1 MPISQHTGCWGILT
15 NMDGTALNCRELSSF
30 SFPLKAISITVLL
43 ISQEEAPFP
52 YPQRTTYPRLLI
64 FISQKQEEKKS
75 SKKPYG
81 SLKLELAAHSYKH
94 QTEQLQPCSHNHPLV
109 RKGIT
114 SPRLPGAKPAQHL
127 ARNLGGE
134 TCQ

>member
-1 MPISQHTGCWGILT
+1 MKPTEDNLTVASDFQLAITG
-15 NMDGTALNCRELSSF
+15 
-30 SFPLKAISITVLL
+30 
-43 ISQEEAPFP
+43 
-52 YPQRTTYPRLLI
+52 
-64 FISQKQEEKKS
+64 EEKKE

-94 QTEQLQPCSHNHPLV
+94 QTEQLQPRSHNHPLV

-114 SPRLPGAKPAQHL
+114 SPRLPGAKPAEHL